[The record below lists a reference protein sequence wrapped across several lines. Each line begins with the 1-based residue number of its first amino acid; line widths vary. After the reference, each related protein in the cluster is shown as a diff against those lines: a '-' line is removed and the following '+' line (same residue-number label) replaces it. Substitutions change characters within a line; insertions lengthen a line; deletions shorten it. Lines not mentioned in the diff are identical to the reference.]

1 MEDYTKEIENLK
13 KEVEKLKKSAPKD
26 KLSLI
31 VFSGSLDKIIAAFV
45 LATGAAAMGSE
56 VMMFFTFWGTPA
68 LRASNK
74 KISREGFMSKMFS
87 FMLPKGM
94 KQLKLSQMHIAGLGS
109 AMIKR
114 LMKKKKIA
122 SLEEM
127 LSVAEEMEIK
137 IYICEMSMD
146 LMGLKREE
154 MIDYKYLDFA
164 GVAKFLE
171 EADNS
176 KTNLFI

>member
-26 KLSLI
+26 KLSMI

-56 VMMFFTFWGTPA
+56 VIMFFTFWGTPS
-68 LRASNK
+68 LRAPKK
-74 KISREGFMSKMFS
+74 KIVRRDFISKLFG
-87 FMLPKGM
+87 FMLPKGF
-94 KQLKLSQMHIAGLGS
+94 KKLKLSRMNFGGAGT
-109 AMIKR
+109 AMMKK
-114 LMKKKKIA
+114 LMKKKNIA

-127 LSVAEEMEIK
+127 LQIAEEMEIK